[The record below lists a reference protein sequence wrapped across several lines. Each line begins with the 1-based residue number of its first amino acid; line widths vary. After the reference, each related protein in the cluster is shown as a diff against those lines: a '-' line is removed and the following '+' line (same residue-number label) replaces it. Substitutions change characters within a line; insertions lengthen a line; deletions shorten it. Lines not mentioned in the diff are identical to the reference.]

1 MKPTLDAIA
10 QDALETAQN
19 LEKVTSGS
27 ASRLAYSLRQ
37 QLDDIVDGLG
47 RMTYEYSVQVKRSA
61 GWEYTYELWDNRWQ
75 DSYAVQEVRAQHD
88 HPGEETRIVRRRVSQ
103 PEVINE

>member
-1 MKPTLDAIA
+1 MKPTLDTRV
-10 QDALETAQN
+10 QDALETAEN
-19 LEKVTSGS
+19 LENATSGA

-37 QLDDIVDGLG
+37 QLDDIVDEVG
-47 RMTYEYSVQVKRSA
+47 RITYEYAVQVKRSD

-75 DSYAVQEVRAQHD
+75 DSYAVQEVRAQRD
-88 HPGEETRIVRRRVSQ
+88 HPDEETRIVRRRVSQ

>member
-1 MKPTLDAIA
+1 MKPTLDTRV
-10 QDALETAQN
+10 QDALETAEN
-19 LEKVTSGS
+19 LENATSGA

-37 QLDDIVDGLG
+37 QLDDIVDEVG
-47 RMTYEYSVQVKRSA
+47 RITYEYAVQVKRSD

-75 DSYAVQEVRAQHD
+75 DSYAVQEVRAQRD
-88 HPGEETRIVRRRVSQ
+88 HPGEETRIVCRRVSQ